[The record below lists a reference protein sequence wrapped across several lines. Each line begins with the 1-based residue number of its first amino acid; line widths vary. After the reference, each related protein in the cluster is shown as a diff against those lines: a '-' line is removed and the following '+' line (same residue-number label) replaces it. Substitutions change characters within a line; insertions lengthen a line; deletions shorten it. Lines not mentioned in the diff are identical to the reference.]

1 MKMKSD
7 HNHIAG
13 LLKRLN
19 SVDIS
24 LYDESF
30 LNKSFQRRFEA
41 THCETMGQYG
51 TLMEQSEEER
61 DNFLNALHINYSL
74 FFRNP
79 LTFAVLEKILL
90 PFIFQKKIHSFRR
103 EIRIWSSACASGQEA
118 YSLAMVLEE
127 LKKRT
132 IKQFT
137 YRIFATDRCPW
148 VVDEASKG
156 IFFEDVISNVSFKR
170 LKMWFTEN
178 GPLYEVK
185 QELRQN
191 IDFSV
196 FDLLDEHLSS
206 PPSSI
211 FGGFDLVFCANLLF
225 YYTKEYREIILEKAG
240 KASVK
245 GGYLVTGETERDI
258 VMNYNYQELYPQSC
272 IFRIKP

>member
-1 MKMKSD
+1 
-7 HNHIAG
+7 
-13 LLKRLN
+13 
-19 SVDIS
+19 
-24 LYDESF
+24 
-30 LNKSFQRRFEA
+30 
-41 THCETMGQYG
+41 
-51 TLMEQSEEER
+51 
-61 DNFLNALHINYSL
+61 
-74 FFRNP
+74 
-79 LTFAVLEKILL
+79 
-90 PFIFQKKIHSFRR
+90 
-103 EIRIWSSACASGQEA
+103 
-118 YSLAMVLEE
+118 MVLQE

-137 YRIFATDRCPW
+137 YRIFATDRCPR
-148 VVDEASKG
+148 VVEEARKG
-156 IFFEDVISNVSFKR
+156 IFFEDVIGNVSFKR
-170 LKMWFTEN
+170 IKMWFVEN

-185 QELRQN
+185 QELREN

-225 YYTKEYREIILEKAG
+225 YYTKEHREMILEKAG

>member
-1 MKMKSD
+1 MEMKRN

-13 LLKRLN
+13 LLKRLHC
-19 SVDIS
+19 VDIS

-30 LNKSFQRRFEA
+30 LNRSFQRRFAA
-41 THCETMGQYG
+41 THCETMAQYG
-51 TLMEQSEEER
+51 TLMEQSEGER
-61 DNFLNALHINYSL
+61 ENFLNALHINYSL

-90 PFIFQKKIHSFRR
+90 PLILQKKIHPSRR
-103 EIRIWSSACASGQEA
+103 EIRIWSSACAAGQEA
-118 YSLAMVLEE
+118 YSLAMVLQE
-127 LKKRT
+127 LKTRT
-132 IKQFT
+132 MEQFT
-137 YRIFATDRCPW
+137 YRIFATDRSPW
-148 VVDEASKG
+148 VVEEASKG

-170 LKMWFTEN
+170 VKMWFAEN

-185 QELRQN
+185 QELREN

-240 KASVK
+240 KACVK

>member
-1 MKMKSD
+1 MKSN
-7 HNHIAG
+7 HNHITE
-13 LLKRLN
+13 LLKSLN
-19 SVDIS
+19 RVDIS

-30 LNKSFQRRFEA
+30 LNKSFQRRLAE
-41 THCETMGQYG
+41 THCETMYQYG
-51 TLMEQSEEER
+51 ILTEQSEDER
-61 DNFLNALHINYSL
+61 ENFLNCLHINYSL

-90 PFIFQKKIHSFRR
+90 PLILQEKIHPSRR
-103 EIRIWSSACASGQEA
+103 EIRIWSSACAGGEEA
-118 YSLAMVLEE
+118 YSLAMVLQE
-127 LKKRT
+127 LKKIT
-132 IKQFT
+132 LEPFT
-137 YRIFATDRCPW
+137 YRIFATDRCCRA
-148 VVDEASKG
+148 VDEAGKG
-156 IFFEDVISNVSFKR
+156 IFFGDVINNVSFKR
-170 LKMWFTEN
+170 VKMWFAED
-178 GPLYEVK
+178 GPLYKVK
-185 QELRQN
+185 EELREN

-225 YYTKEYREIILEKAG
+225 YYKKEYQKMILEKAG